1 MNHPHI
7 CTIHDLSEH
16 EGQPF
21 IVMEFLEGQTLD
33 KRLAGKPLC
42 GAELLDLA
50 VQIAD
55 ALSAAHALGI
65 IHRDIKPSNILVSPR
80 GQAKVLD
87 FGLAKTAPP
96 PSAQQAAELTST
108 RHYDPE
114 LTDSG
119 SVVGTVAYMSPE
131 QARGEELDART
142 DLFSF
147 GAVLYE
153 MATGC
158 RAFPGST
165 AAVIFDAILNREP
178 PALIQSNPEVPAG
191 LTQIVGRALEKDR
204 ARRYA
209 SAQELWQDLRRLER
223 GQEAV
228 GWHAHAG
235 QSGQPGGQEKGVG
248 MAPVVPATTATMPA
262 LARPQAAAEPSIAVL
277 PFVNLSRDADD
288 EYFGDGLAEEMIIAL
303 DRVPGLRVAA
313 RTSSFAYK
321 GKNED
326 VRRIGQQLQSQSVL
340 EGSVRR
346 AGQRLRI
353 AARLVNAA
361 DGYQLWSETYD
372 REVEDIFAIQDEIAQ
387 NVVRSLRLILTDQDR
402 QVLEQVPAADVRAY
416 DLYLRGRQLVHQF
429 GRKSLEEARK
439 LFTQAIALDAGY
451 ARAHAGLA
459 DCCCMLHQV
468 WDGNPANLEQADA
481 ASRKA
486 LELAPELAEAHL
498 SRALVLSRTE
508 RFDEACRLFERAI
521 SLDPKL
527 FEAYYLFG
535 RVCYAKGDLAG
546 AARLYEQACLLR
558 PEDYQAPSLLGD
570 VYRGLCRYAEAHA
583 ASTRACQLA
592 ERQLRLYPN
601 DVRTLSLICSTWL
614 VVGDRARSL
623 DWATRAM
630 ALDPDDPLV
639 LYNIACNYSMLGQ
652 PHEAITCLE
661 KAIQLGYRYKEMLEQ
676 DTDLIALRGESR
688 FQAIL
693 SRL

>member
-1 MNHPHI
+1 MIGRVVAHYRILERLGGGGMGVVYRAEDSRLGRHVALKFLPAELVHDPAALQRFQREARAASAMNHPHI

-288 EYFGDGLAEEMIIAL
+288 ESFGDGLAEEMIIAL

-486 LELAPELAEAHL
+486 LELA
-498 SRALVLSRTE
+498 
-508 RFDEACRLFERAI
+508 
-521 SLDPKL
+521 
-527 FEAYYLFG
+527 
-535 RVCYAKGDLAG
+535 
-546 AARLYEQACLLR
+546 
-558 PEDYQAPSLLGD
+558 
-570 VYRGLCRYAEAHA
+570 
-583 ASTRACQLA
+583 
-592 ERQLRLYPN
+592 
-601 DVRTLSLICSTWL
+601 
-614 VVGDRARSL
+614 
-623 DWATRAM
+623 
-630 ALDPDDPLV
+630 
-639 LYNIACNYSMLGQ
+639 
-652 PHEAITCLE
+652 
-661 KAIQLGYRYKEMLEQ
+661 
-676 DTDLIALRGESR
+676 
-688 FQAIL
+688 
-693 SRL
+693 